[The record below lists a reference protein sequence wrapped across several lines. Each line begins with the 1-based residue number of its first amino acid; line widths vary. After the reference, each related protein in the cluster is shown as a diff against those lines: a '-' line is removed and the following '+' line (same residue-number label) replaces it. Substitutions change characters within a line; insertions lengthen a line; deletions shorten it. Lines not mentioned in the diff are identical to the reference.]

1 MADYLTS
8 RLWMCRA
15 HQGPST
21 GSEQDMFSIN
31 PQHLS
36 HEADYRRAELR
47 RAWGGRVARSRR
59 RVVRPSTPDSGRV
72 ALAR

>member
-1 MADYLTS
+1 
-8 RLWMCRA
+8 
-15 HQGPST
+15 
-21 GSEQDMFSIN
+21 MFSIN

-47 RAWGGRVARSRR
+47 RAWGGRVTRSRR